1 MATHLADE
9 MFRIFPELRELSS
22 EGDEALPY
30 VLMSNLVRFLEARSI
45 PVLPA
50 ALIGRVLEFNFW
62 CQQQPRGDN
71 AGDDVLTIL
80 VVGFYEPAIESETLR
95 GLVPQL
101 IAKSDMVDNKDY
113 LVRWVGQ
120 ENYDRAIALYSGNDP
135 DVGSDALNT
144 AEPRDR

>member
-1 MATHLADE
+1 

-22 EGDEALPY
+22 QVDKALPY
-30 VLMSNLVRFLEARSI
+30 ALMSNLVSFLDAQST

-50 ALIGRVLEFNFW
+50 ALIGRVQEFNLW

-80 VVGFYEPAIESETLR
+80 VVSLYEPLIESEKLR
-95 GLVPQL
+95 GVVPQL

-120 ENYDRAIALYSGNDP
+120 ENYDRAIALY
-135 DVGSDALNT
+135 
-144 AEPRDR
+144 R